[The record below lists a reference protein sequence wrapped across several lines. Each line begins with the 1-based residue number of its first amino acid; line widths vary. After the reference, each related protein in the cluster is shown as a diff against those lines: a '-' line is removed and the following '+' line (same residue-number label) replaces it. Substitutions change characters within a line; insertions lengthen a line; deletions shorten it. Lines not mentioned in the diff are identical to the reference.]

1 MKAYEFS
8 YCILRYRRDPD
19 AGEFAN
25 IGVALWCPQTRFL
38 GFQAC
43 PRYGRLTHFFGDLD
57 VDGYRRL
64 IGYVERQFQELA
76 ADLFQTSLF
85 EPAAASVLDL
95 AARVVPIDDG
105 SLVWGALRGGLTPD
119 PNAEV
124 SRLFNRYVG
133 SLNEKTERASRS
145 DKEIFRDVFKRAF
158 DPIAKH
164 IQAYKVVAPRTHHVF
179 GQAWKNGVWNVYE
192 PLSLDLLTPE
202 SIEEKAE
209 RWLGRGTLL
218 MEAKAPPRIHFLV
231 GKPRIASN
239 IEAFEGACEVLR
251 IVPEAVVIDE
261 DQADEFT
268 VSLQQQVETTARSA

>member
-1 MKAYEFS
+1 
-8 YCILRYRRDPD
+8 
-19 AGEFAN
+19 
-25 IGVALWCPQTRFL
+25 
-38 GFQAC
+38 
-43 PRYGRLTHFFGDLD
+43 
-57 VDGYRRL
+57 
-64 IGYVERQFQELA
+64 
-76 ADLFQTSLF
+76 
-85 EPAAASVLDL
+85 
-95 AARVVPIDDG
+95 
-105 SLVWGALRGGLTPD
+105 
-119 PNAEV
+119 
-124 SRLFNRYVG
+124 
-133 SLNEKTERASRS
+133 
-145 DKEIFRDVFKRAF
+145 
-158 DPIAKH
+158 
-164 IQAYKVVAPRTHHVF
+164 VF